1 MKSTASAPI
10 LILTVALLCG
20 ALIADVVDAARQLP
34 HVRVERQQ
42 MAPMALLD
50 PAQEDVVDD
59 GSCMDGAAPF
69 RTQPEG
75 SWSLAWRAVELW
87 IRPANE
93 LPLYDGFLP
102 ISRTF
107 GRSL

>member
-42 MAPMALLD
+42 MAPMAYST
-50 PAQEDVVDD
+50 QHKRTW
-59 GSCMDGAAPF
+59 STTAA
-69 RTQPEG
+69 
-75 SWSLAWRAVELW
+75 AWTEQ
-87 IRPANE
+87 
-93 LPLYDGFLP
+93 LPSGP
-102 ISRTF
+102 SPR
-107 GRSL
+107 GPGH